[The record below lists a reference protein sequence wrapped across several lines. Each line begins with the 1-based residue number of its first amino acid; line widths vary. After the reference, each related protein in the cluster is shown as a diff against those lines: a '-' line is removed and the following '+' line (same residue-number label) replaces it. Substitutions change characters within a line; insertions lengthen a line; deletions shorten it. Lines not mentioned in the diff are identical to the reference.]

1 MFSTFDLFTHMNFK
15 FSMEILSDIRANPVQ
30 NPFDKTKSE
39 KLHSLK
45 KTGFNRVNYYYI
57 ITK

>member
-1 MFSTFDLFTHMNFK
+1 MNFK

-39 KLHSLK
+39 KLHLEK
-45 KTGFNRVNYYYI
+45 KQAYVNYYYI

>member
-1 MFSTFDLFTHMNFK
+1 MNFK